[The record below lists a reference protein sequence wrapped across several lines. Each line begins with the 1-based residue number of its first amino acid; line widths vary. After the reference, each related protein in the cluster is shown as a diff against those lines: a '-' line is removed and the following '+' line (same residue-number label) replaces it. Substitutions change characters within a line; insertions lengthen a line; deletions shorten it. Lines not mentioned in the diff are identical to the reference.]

1 MEETDPVRAAP
12 RLQCAERVWHGKSRS
27 QSNLLEVEPAYGCG
41 QQGEQCSAPRH
52 AGRHLWRL
60 GDAWQKSKLYPC
72 QGIFHMPPK
81 KKSDFGPFC
90 LASQNAPWLRL
101 LFAVQQILHCGRF
114 RNGVLCNRNKKIGE
128 ENRRCAGIARRIAAK
143 DIQHEEGHT
152 VIQPMLKHQDIALLL
167 SVGVFSSDPTGLL
180 IHHFDAVLVH
190 PASGPSFWGGG
201 FGQRWWC
208 QHLHRFAKGR
218 ASSTDA

>member
-27 QSNLLEVEPAYGCG
+27 QSNLLEVEPAYSCG

-128 ENRRCAGIARRIAAK
+128 ENRRCAGIARRIAA
-143 DIQHEEGHT
+143 QGHPTWRRSYGHT
-152 VIQPMLKHQDIALLL
+152 AYVETPGHSPLIIGWRVLFWSDRPPDTPLRC
-167 SVGVFSSDPTGLL
+167 SVGAPCEWPKLL
-180 IHHFDAVLVH
+180 
-190 PASGPSFWGGG
+190 GGG